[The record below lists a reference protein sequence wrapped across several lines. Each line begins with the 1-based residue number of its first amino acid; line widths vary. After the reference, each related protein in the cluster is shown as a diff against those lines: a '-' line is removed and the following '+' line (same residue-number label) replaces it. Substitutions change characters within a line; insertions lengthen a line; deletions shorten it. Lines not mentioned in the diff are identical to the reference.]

1 MTRLGFVI
9 DQDTCIGCHACTV
22 ACKAE
27 HEVPLGVNRTWVKYI
42 EKGTFPDV
50 RRMFS
55 VMRCNHCDD
64 APCIAICPTGALF
77 RRDDGIVDFDTAS
90 CVGCKACMNACP
102 YDALYIDPEEH
113 TAQKCNFC
121 AHRIDVGLEP
131 SCVVVC
137 PTQSIIAG
145 DLDDPASKIATIV
158 ARHDVHVRAPEQGTR
173 PKVFYKGAD
182 DASLDPHQSAIA
194 EDGMLWAETTPDH
207 STLPATADRAL
218 LTARTAYT
226 TAHPMPWRGMVTA
239 YLVTKALAAGALMV
253 GALLVLLGHEDNR
266 AAVGVLPPVLAGFFT
281 FLTGLLLVADLKQP
295 TRFFYILTR
304 PNWSSWLTRGA
315 VILAGYALVGGGWF
329 VAGLA
334 GAEGAIQVL
343 AVPGLVI
350 GGATAGYTAFLF
362 GQCEGRDLWQTP
374 LLLPILLAQ
383 AAIAGTSSLLVADLF
398 VVVPSPAALRWV
410 LLGATGVAAFLT
422 LTELI
427 SGGTAQAHLAMQTMT
442 HGRYAPRFWIGGVV
456 IGMVVPGTLAIVA
469 LGGGPAPT
477 GLSAVAGL
485 AAIGGLVAFEDA
497 FVRAGQSVPLS

>member
-1 MTRLGFVI
+1 
-9 DQDTCIGCHACTV
+9 
-22 ACKAE
+22 
-27 HEVPLGVNRTWVKYI
+27 
-42 EKGTFPDV
+42 
-50 RRMFS
+50 
-55 VMRCNHCDD
+55 
-64 APCIAICPTGALF
+64 
-77 RRDDGIVDFDTAS
+77 
-90 CVGCKACMNACP
+90 
-102 YDALYIDPEEH
+102 
-113 TAQKCNFC
+113 
-121 AHRIDVGLEP
+121 
-131 SCVVVC
+131 
-137 PTQSIIAG
+137 
-145 DLDDPASKIATIV
+145 
-158 ARHDVHVRAPEQGTR
+158 
-173 PKVFYKGAD
+173 
-182 DASLDPHQSAIA
+182 
-194 EDGMLWAETTPDH
+194 
-207 STLPATADRAL
+207 
-218 LTARTAYT
+218 
-226 TAHPMPWRGMVTA
+226 
-239 YLVTKALAAGALMV
+239 MV
-253 GALLVLLGHEDNR
+253 GALLVLLGHADNR

-383 AAIAGTSSLLVADLF
+383 AAIAGASSLLVADLF
-398 VVVPSPAALRWV
+398 VAVPSPAALRWV

-427 SGGTAQAHLAMQTMT
+427 SRGTAQAHLAVQTMT